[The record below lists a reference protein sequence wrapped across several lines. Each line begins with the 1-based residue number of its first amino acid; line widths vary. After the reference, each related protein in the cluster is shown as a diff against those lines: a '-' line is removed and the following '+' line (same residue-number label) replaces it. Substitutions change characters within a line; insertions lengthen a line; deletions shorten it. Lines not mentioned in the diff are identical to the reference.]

1 LRAWS
6 GPHVD
11 VGCRISLCR
20 LGNRR
25 REQEGGRC
33 SGLHQDGLHVSTPL
47 TTLATAPLVFS
58 EKVRKRPGTASAFVA
73 SRRFQ
78 LNHLFFQ

>member
-1 LRAWS
+1 MDFTFQL
-6 GPHVD
+6 
-11 VGCRISLCR
+11 
-20 LGNRR
+20 
-25 REQEGGRC
+25 
-33 SGLHQDGLHVSTPL
+33 PL
-47 TTLATAPLVFS
+47 TTLETAPLVFS